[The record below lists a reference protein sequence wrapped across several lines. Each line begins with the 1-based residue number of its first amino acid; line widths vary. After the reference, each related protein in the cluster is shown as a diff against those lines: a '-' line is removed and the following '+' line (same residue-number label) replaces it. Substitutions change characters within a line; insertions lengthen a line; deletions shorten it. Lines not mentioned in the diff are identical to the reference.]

1 MSTAIPGEPG
11 GQHPDAGPVL
21 PHAVLWDM
29 DGTIVDTEP
38 YWIAAEHDIVEEHG
52 GTWSEELSH
61 QLVGQD
67 LLVAATFIRDNSAV
81 EWSPEQIVDEMLG
94 RVIVKVREHMPW
106 RPGAREL
113 LTALKEEGVPSALVT
128 MSWRSLADAVLA
140 ALPDGTFDVVVTGDE
155 VSHGKPHPEPYRAA
169 ARLLGVAPEDCVAIE
184 DSPTGVRSAVAAG
197 VPTLAVPHVVT
208 VPEMAGAVHL
218 DSLAG
223 ITPRRLAELGRQALE
238 TANP

>member
-1 MSTAIPGEPG
+1 MS
-11 GQHPDAGPVL
+11 L
-21 PHAVLWDM
+21 PAAVLWDM
-29 DGTIVDTEP
+29 DGTLVDTEP

-52 GTWSEELSH
+52 GTWTEELAH

-81 EWSPEQIVDEMLG
+81 DWSPERIVDEMLG
-94 RVIVKVREHMPW
+94 RVIVKVSEHIPW

-113 LTALKEEGVPSALVT
+113 LAALKAEGVPSALVT
-128 MSWRSLADAVLA
+128 MSWRSLADAVLG
-140 ALPDGTFDVVVTGDE
+140 ALPEGTFDVVVTGDE

-169 ARLLGVAPEDCVAIE
+169 ARLLGVSPQDCVAIE

-197 VPTLAVPHVVT
+197 VPTLAVPHVVS

-223 ITPRRLAELGRQALE
+223 LTPSRVAELGRQAR
-238 TANP
+238 ASAVA

>member
-1 MSTAIPGEPG
+1 
-11 GQHPDAGPVL
+11 
-21 PHAVLWDM
+21 M

-155 VSHGKPHPEPYRAA
+155 VSDGKPHPEPYRAA

>member
-1 MSTAIPGEPG
+1 MS
-11 GQHPDAGPVL
+11 L
-21 PHAVLWDM
+21 PAAVLWDM
-29 DGTIVDTEP
+29 DGTLVDTEP

-52 GTWSEELSH
+52 GTWTEELSH

-81 EWSPEQIVDEMLG
+81 DWSPERIVDEMLG
-94 RVIVKVREHMPW
+94 RVIGKVREHIPW

-113 LTALKEEGVPSALVT
+113 LAALKAEGVPSALVT
-128 MSWRSLADAVLA
+128 MSWRSLADAVLG
-140 ALPDGTFDVVVTGDE
+140 ALPEGTFDVVVTGDE

-169 ARLLGVAPEDCVAIE
+169 ARLLGVSPEDCVAIE

-197 VPTLAVPHVVT
+197 VPTLAVPHVVS

-223 ITPRRLAELGRQALE
+223 LTPSRVAELGRQAQASAS
-238 TANP
+238 ANS

>member
-1 MSTAIPGEPG
+1 MS
-11 GQHPDAGPVL
+11 L
-21 PHAVLWDM
+21 PAAVLWDM
-29 DGTIVDTEP
+29 DGTLVDTEP

-61 QLVGQD
+61 QLVGKD

-81 EWSPEQIVDEMLG
+81 EWSPEQIIDEMLG
-94 RVIVKVREHMPW
+94 RVIVRVREHMPW
-106 RPGAREL
+106 RPGALEL
-113 LTALKEEGVPSALVT
+113 LSDLKAQGVPSALVT
-128 MSWRSLADAVLA
+128 MSWRTLADAVLG

-169 ARLLGVAPEDCVAIE
+169 ARLLGVSPEDCVAIE

-208 VPEMAGAVHL
+208 VPEMPGAVHL

-223 ITPRRLAELGRQALE
+223 LTPSLLAELGRQARA
-238 TANP
+238 TARP

>member
-1 MSTAIPGEPG
+1 MS
-11 GQHPDAGPVL
+11 L
-21 PHAVLWDM
+21 PAAVLWDM
-29 DGTIVDTEP
+29 DGTLVDTEP

-61 QLVGQD
+61 QLVGKD

-106 RPGAREL
+106 RPGALEL
-113 LTALKEEGVPSALVT
+113 LSALKAQGVPSALVT
-128 MSWRSLADAVLA
+128 MSWRTLADAVLG

-169 ARLLGVAPEDCVAIE
+169 ARLLGVRAEDCVAIE

-223 ITPRRLAELGRQALE
+223 LTPSRLAELGRQALQS
-238 TANP
+238 ARP

>member
-1 MSTAIPGEPG
+1 MS
-11 GQHPDAGPVL
+11 L
-21 PHAVLWDM
+21 PAAVLWDM

-81 EWSPEQIVDEMLG
+81 EWSPEQIVDEMLD

-169 ARLLGVAPEDCVAIE
+169 ARLLGVSPEDCVAIE

-223 ITPRRLAELGRQALE
+223 ITPSRLAELGRQALA

>member
-1 MSTAIPGEPG
+1 
-11 GQHPDAGPVL
+11 
-21 PHAVLWDM
+21 M
-29 DGTIVDTEP
+29 DGTLVDTEP
-38 YWIAAEHDIVEEHG
+38 YWIAAEHEIVEEHG
-52 GTWSEELSH
+52 GRWSEELSH

-67 LLVAATFIRDNSAV
+67 LLVAATFIKDNSVVGWA
-81 EWSPEQIVDEMLG
+81 PEQIVDEMLR
-94 RVIVKVREHMPW
+94 RVIARVGEHMPW

-113 LTALKEEGVPSALVT
+113 LNALRSQGVPSALVT

-169 ARLLGVAPEDCVAIE
+169 ARLLGVSPEDCVAIE

-208 VPEMAGAVHL
+208 VPEMPGAVHL

-223 ITPRRLAELGRQALE
+223 LTPSLLAALGRQARA
-238 TANP
+238 TANL

>member
-1 MSTAIPGEPG
+1 
-11 GQHPDAGPVL
+11 
-21 PHAVLWDM
+21 M

>member
-1 MSTAIPGEPG
+1 MS
-11 GQHPDAGPVL
+11 L
-21 PHAVLWDM
+21 PAAVLWDM
-29 DGTIVDTEP
+29 DGTLVDTEP

-52 GTWSEELSH
+52 GTWTEELSH

-81 EWSPEQIVDEMLG
+81 DWTPERIVDEMLG
-94 RVIVKVREHMPW
+94 RVIGKVSEHIPW

-113 LTALKEEGVPSALVT
+113 LAALKAEGVPSALVT
-128 MSWRSLADAVLA
+128 MSWRSLADAVLG
-140 ALPDGTFDVVVTGDE
+140 ALPEGTFDVVVTGDE

-169 ARLLGVAPEDCVAIE
+169 ARLLGVSPQDCVAIE

-197 VPTLAVPHVVT
+197 VPTLAVPHVVS

-223 ITPRRLAELGRQALE
+223 LTPSRVAELGRQARASAL
-238 TANP
+238 AVS